1 MLLLIAIT
9 SLKPFWFTKK
19 SLCHFPRE
27 SFKSNHFYH
36 YSFRRT
42 CKVVPCGW
50 FQWTNTQ
57 FSSRTTEVE
66 GGGRP
71 CASCRKQA
79 GVCYR
84 WKPCT
89 FVSLRHQGKGPWSIY
104 LFCGNLSDVLHLLC
118 CRRCGAPL
126 WWLSAYLRQQTCLYF
141 LALISPWYLNEAF
154 LVPSKLRILLALSHK
169 MALLLPSLSG
179 EEWGRPT
186 LESTLIPL
194 VTVWLGA
201 KEPSKLTRTNAV
213 CKRGPSLVCAISF
226 NLSRCLK
233 LARTW

>member
-1 MLLLIAIT
+1 M
-9 SLKPFWFTKK
+9 SL
-19 SLCHFPRE
+19 PRE

-36 YSFRRT
+36 YSFRHT
-42 CKVVPCGW
+42 SKAVPCGW

-57 FSSRTTEVE
+57 FSSRTREVE

-71 CASCRKQA
+71 CASCGEQA
-79 GVCYR
+79 AMCYR
-84 WKPCT
+84 WKPRA

-118 CRRCGAPL
+118 CRSCGAPL
-126 WWLSAYLRQQTCLYF
+126 WWLSACLRQKTCLYF

-169 MALLLPSLSG
+169 MALLLPSPSPAVGSG
-179 EEWGRPT
+179 GRPI

-194 VTVWLGA
+194 VTEWLGA
-201 KEPSKLTRTNAV
+201 KKKPSKLKENKCGMQERAFSGLWNKLQLVKVSETRT
-213 CKRGPSLVCAISF
+213 
-226 NLSRCLK
+226 
-233 LARTW
+233 W